1 LHLAWVTGSTGRLTG
16 VLITGGSETEVDAEH
31 RKKLNQDP

>member
-16 VLITGGSETEVDAEH
+16 FVISGGNETEVDAEQ